1 MSARTAV
8 VTGATGFL
16 GLNLVEELLGQGWE
30 VVALH
35 RDPAAAERLERL
47 GTEPVRADI
56 LDPDSLVQAI
66 PEHAD
71 AVFHVAGDTSMWAR
85 HRDRQH
91 RVNVEGTR
99 NVVRASMARGV
110 GRLVHTSSVAV
121 YGFHDGVITEDLSHL
136 GEGSWITY
144 LRTKALA
151 EREVRAGIVGGLDAV
166 ILNPANIVGRYDIR
180 NWARMFT
187 IVASGKLPGAP
198 PGEGSFAHV
207 RAVAR
212 AHVAARERGRT
223 GENYL
228 LGGVDATYR
237 DVVERIGGLVGREG
251 PVRVTP
257 CWLLHLL
264 GRASTGIARFTGKE
278 PDITPEAVAIVCAR
292 LVCSSRKAVEE
303 LGYRPEPLE
312 AMLADCHAWL
322 AEQGLLG

>member
-1 MSARTAV
+1 MSARTAF
-8 VTGATGFL
+8 VTGASGFL
-16 GLNLVEELLGQGWE
+16 GLNLVEELLEQGWR

-35 RDPAAAERLERL
+35 RDPAAAERLARL
-47 GTEPVRADI
+47 GSEPARGDL
-56 LDPDSLVQAI
+56 LDPDSLVRAI

-99 NVVRASMARGV
+99 NVVRTAAARGV
-110 GRLVHTSSVAV
+110 DRLVHTSTVAV
-121 YGFHDGVITEDLSHL
+121 YGFPDGIITEELPQAGAD
-136 GEGSWITY
+136 SWIGY
-144 LRTKALA
+144 LKTKAMA
-151 EREVRAGIVGGLDAV
+151 EREVRAGIVEGLDAV
-166 ILNPANIVGRYDIR
+166 IVNPANIVGRYDTR

-187 IVASGKLPGAP
+187 MVARGKLPGAP
-198 PGEGSFAHV
+198 PGEGSFAHA

-212 AHVAARERGRT
+212 AHVAAWERGRT

-237 DVVERIGGLVGREG
+237 EVVERIGGLVGREG

-257 CWLLHLL
+257 CWLLRLL
-264 GRASTGIARFTGKE
+264 GRASSGIARFTGKE

-292 LVCSSRKAVEE
+292 LVCSSRKAIDE
-303 LGYRPEPLE
+303 LGYRPEPLD
-312 AMLADCHAWL
+312 AMLADCHGWL
-322 AEQGLLG
+322 VEQGLLG